1 MTEKNIAVVVLGIIA
16 LGSLVAAI
24 FDPTVNPN
32 VIVVP
37 VITAIAGLITGD
49 ALARV

>member
-16 LGSLVAAI
+16 LASLVAAM
-24 FDPTVNPN
+24 FQPTVDPN

-37 VITAIAGLITGD
+37 VITGIAGLITGD
-49 ALARV
+49 VLAKV